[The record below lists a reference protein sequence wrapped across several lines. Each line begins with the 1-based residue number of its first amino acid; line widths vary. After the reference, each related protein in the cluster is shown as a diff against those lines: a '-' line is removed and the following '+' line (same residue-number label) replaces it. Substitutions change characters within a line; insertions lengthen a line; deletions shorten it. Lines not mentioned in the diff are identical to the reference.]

1 MACWQSVFA
10 SQMFPADNPTA
21 SLIASYSVFALGFF
35 GRPIGAFVLSPLAD
49 KLGRRSMLALT
60 IILTGIGSLVV
71 GLCPTYAQIGILAPI
86 IIVAARLLQ
95 GFSAGGEFQI
105 AIAFL
110 NEHAPDRN
118 RAFSA
123 SPQLVGDR
131 SSRSLSPRVCRAS
144 RRDSIPADALAS
156 WGWRLPFLLGAALSL
171 FGLYLRAESQRDTR
185 LPEGRGE
192 GEDRHRLD
200 PRPCSR
206 DIQRRR

>member
-1 MACWQSVFA
+1 MSEPVLSQAGAAPAQRVGPSRLRTISGGAIGHFIEWFDWTIYGLLAKVFA

-35 GRPIGAFVLSPLAD
+35 GRPIGALVLSPLAD

-105 AIAFL
+105 AITFL
-110 NEHAPDRN
+110 NEHAPDHG

-123 SPQLVGDR
+123 SPQLVAIGVAILVATGV
-131 SSRSLSPRVCRAS
+131 SSLTTGL
-144 RRDSIPADALAS
+144 IPAEALSS
-156 WGWRLPFLLGAALSL
+156 WGWRLHSCSA
-171 FGLYLRAESQRDTR
+171 
-185 LPEGRGE
+185 
-192 GEDRHRLD
+192 
-200 PRPCSR
+200 RP
-206 DIQRRR
+206 